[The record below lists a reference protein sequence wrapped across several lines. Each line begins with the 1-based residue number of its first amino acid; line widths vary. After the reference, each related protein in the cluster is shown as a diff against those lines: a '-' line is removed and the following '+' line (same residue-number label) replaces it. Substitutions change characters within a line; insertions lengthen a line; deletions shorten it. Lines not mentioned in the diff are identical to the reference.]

1 MIVIIV
7 CQLAVVNF
15 VQYLVL
21 NAEFALYIAACYMC
35 IWTEA
40 FE

>member
-7 CQLAVVNF
+7 CQLVVVNF

-21 NAEFALYIAACYMC
+21 NGEFALYIIACYMC
-35 IWTEA
+35 TD
-40 FE
+40 